1 MGAKI
6 EFYFIIA
13 LIWITGCVYTGLLIY
28 KTYVKSQEKT
38 SVSQQESQSSQQQA
52 LYSPVTTRKQW
63 DKKADQIRRDHRNL
77 VKSYRQRLKDH
88 QRITRNLMRSNK
100 F

>member
-1 MGAKI
+1 
-6 EFYFIIA
+6 A

-28 KTYVKSQEKT
+28 KTYVRSQEKPA
-38 SVSQQESQSSQQQA
+38 VAQQESHTSQQQA
-52 LYSPVTTRKQW
+52 LYSPVTTQKQW
-63 DKKADQIRRDHRNL
+63 NKKADQIRRDHRNL
-77 VKSYRQRLKDH
+77 VKSYKQRQRDH